1 MNKQQYQMIRA
12 LEAEGVTYQDA
23 QALRRI
29 SMTLHRWHEMA
40 CGNGRGYIE
49 RDEKTGV
56 PYWYNANAR
65 YLGANDPR
73 AYTRI
78 PDREKGAL
86 KRLAAIMARYP
97 HLTHYIQGD
106 PRGAALYIWT
116 PRNAAVYG
124 DDVGAN
130 YSRGIAVY

>member
-1 MNKQQYQMIRA
+1 MNKEQYQMLRA
-12 LEAEGVTYQDA
+12 LETEGVTYQDA

-29 SMTLHRWHEMA
+29 SMTLRRWHEMG

-49 RDEKTGV
+49 RDKKTGA

-65 YLGANDPR
+65 YLSANDPR

-97 HLTHYIQGD
+97 HLKAYVQGD
-106 PRGAALYIWT
+106 PRGCALYIL
-116 PRNAAVYG
+116 PAG
-124 DDVGAN
+124 VGEDA
-130 YSRGIAVY
+130 YHSGIAVY